1 MEEIKILETDS
12 IELEELGKSSNE
24 VKEIDFDN
32 VSLALESEEED
43 GEVHVRC
50 STTSKKSEN
59 EEPHHHLMCV
69 EVHSVC
75 CCGFELKRGATVFAI
90 IWAVLCLTTAGLQLL
105 AGVGPGLMNFATG
118 VFHATLVFAIHYEK
132 ILLIKIW
139 QGLMMFFILIHF
151 VDCLLFFLGSLLDLD
166 FVVKEWC
173 NDQQEICFLFSLIDA
188 INGCVE
194 FYLWVV
200 VNSFRKEKV
209 PVKPVLF
216 KRATFKF

>member
-12 IELEELGKSSNE
+12 IELEELGKNE
-24 VKEIDFDN
+24 VKEIEFDK

-43 GEVHVRC
+43 GDIQ
-50 STTSKKSEN
+50 TSDVVLRQKNEEEN

-69 EVHSVC
+69 TVHSVC

-90 IWAVLCLTTAGLQLL
+90 IWAVLCLTIACLQLL
-105 AGVGPGLMNFATG
+105 TGVGPGLMNFATS
-118 VFHATLVFAIHYEK
+118 VLTATLVFAIHYEK

-139 QGLMMFFILIHF
+139 QGVMMISILIHF
-151 VDCLLFFLGSLLDLD
+151 VNCLLYFLGSLLELD
-166 FVVKEWC
+166 FAKEWC
-173 NDQQEICFLFSLIDA
+173 NDKQEICFLFSLIDA
-188 INGCVE
+188 IEGCVE

-200 VNSFRKEKV
+200 VNSFRKEKA